1 MEKCRHKEREEII
14 VATHEHTADILSA
27 QKWAIDMS
35 SRRREGHI
43 GLPFSQRDR
52 G

>member
-1 MEKCRHKEREEII
+1 MEKGRHKEREEII

-27 QKWAIDMS
+27 QEWAIDIS
-35 SRRREGHI
+35 SRIREGHI
-43 GLPFSQRDR
+43 GLPFSQRDH